1 MKPPKHPRLILILTA
16 IVSFGA
22 GYLAAGRSRGTQPQF
37 LAPSQPSAEAE
48 AYVRHLT
55 GADQSPY
62 PTNQAKTWL
71 PVNK

>member
-1 MKPPKHPRLILILTA
+1 MKLQKHPKLILILTA
-16 IVSFGA
+16 VVSFGA
-22 GYLAAGRSRGTQPQF
+22 GYLSASNSRGPQPQF
-37 LAPSQPSAEAE
+37 LAPSQPTAEAE

-62 PTNQAKTWL
+62 PTSQAKTWL